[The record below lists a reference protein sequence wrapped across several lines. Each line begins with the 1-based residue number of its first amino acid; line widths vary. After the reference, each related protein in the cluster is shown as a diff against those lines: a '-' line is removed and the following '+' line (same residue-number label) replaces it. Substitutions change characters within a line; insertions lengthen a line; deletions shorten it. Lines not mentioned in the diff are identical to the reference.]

1 MAFILALSILCSCI
15 IGAVSVY
22 AEQVNSQT
30 SISQNNSSS
39 NSTDNSSTNDEE
51 TTDIVGENI
60 SLYAEASEEVRNFK
74 IQSAKRVSTGTTPLM
89 QMMIPAMIHL
99 KIMQLSDL
107 LMILATNVLTQV
119 KLTVT
124 YRQ

>member
-1 MAFILALSILCSCI
+1 MKTKKWKKILAFILALSILCSCI

-51 TTDIVGENI
+51 TTDIVGKT
-60 SLYAEASEEVRNFK
+60 SHC
-74 IQSAKRVSTGTTPLM
+74 M
-89 QMMIPAMIHL
+89 QKHL
-99 KIMQLSDL
+99 KKSG
-107 LMILATNVLTQV
+107 ILKFSQPSV
-119 KLTVT
+119 
-124 YRQ
+124 

>member
-1 MAFILALSILCSCI
+1 MKTKKWKKILAFILALSILCSCI

-74 IQSAKRVSTGTTPLM
+74 IQSAKRVSTGTTPFDANDDPGNDSSKDNA
-89 QMMIPAMIHL
+89 IVRSFDDIG
-99 KIMQLSDL
+99 
-107 LMILATNVLTQV
+107 
-119 KLTVT
+119 
-124 YRQ
+124 

>member
-1 MAFILALSILCSCI
+1 MKTKKWKKILAFILALSILCSCI

-74 IQSAKRVSTGTTPLM
+74 
-89 QMMIPAMIHL
+89 MMIPAMIHL